1 MCSHR
6 GTVLLCQLLII
17 LDINQTLRLH
27 SRNIT
32 NELTTDITVKTIKKK
47 QVYET
52 RKQSMAW
59 MEMSYKYPSNDS
71 NFRWKIKW
79 QLQLWDTLR
88 IMGEAT
94 HLTAAPE
101 AHHPECTSP
110 CLRDNLCP
118 N

>member
-32 NELTTDITVKTIKKK
+32 NELTTAITVKTIKTQ

-94 HLTAAPE
+94 I
-101 AHHPECTSP
+101 
-110 CLRDNLCP
+110 
-118 N
+118 